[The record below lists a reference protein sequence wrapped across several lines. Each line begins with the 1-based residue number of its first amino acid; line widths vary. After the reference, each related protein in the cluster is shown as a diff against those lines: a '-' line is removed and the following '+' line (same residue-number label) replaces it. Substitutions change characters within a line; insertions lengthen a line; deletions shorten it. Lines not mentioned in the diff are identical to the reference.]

1 MLKSLLLCWLVA
13 SLGGV
18 SVFLGPHR
26 YALRK
31 GFFYVLVVF
40 LFAVSYEIFY
50 VRRCFFVCGCHTC
63 NFICLGVFLPAAA
76 TFVISHGWELVCLWL
91 LPSQFHLVGSW
102 GLLAA
107 AKTAI
112 LY

>member
-31 GFFYVLVVF
+31 GFFYVKLRF
-40 LFAVSYEIFY
+40 WQTASAK
-50 VRRCFFVCGCHTC
+50 T
-63 NFICLGVFLPAAA
+63 A
-76 TFVISHGWELVCLWL
+76 ISHGVVFCLRL
-91 LPSQFHLVGSW
+91 LPSQFHMVGSW
-102 GLLAA
+102 GLLVA
-107 AKTAI
+107 AKIAI
-112 LY
+112 SYGATIS